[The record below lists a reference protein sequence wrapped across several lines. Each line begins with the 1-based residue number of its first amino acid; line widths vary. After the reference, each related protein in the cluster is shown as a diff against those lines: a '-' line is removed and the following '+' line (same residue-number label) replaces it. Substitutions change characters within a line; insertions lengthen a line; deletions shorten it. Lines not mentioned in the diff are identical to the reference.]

1 MTDDHM
7 VSIQPKN
14 PGSPT
19 AEPQYVWDG
28 SDNGQLWVTKEAVN
42 TYGVKTIYANAWSAP
57 GYMKTNGND
66 AGGGNLK
73 GEWSQAYA
81 DYLAQYIKFYQAEDI
96 TITHVG
102 FLNEPDLS
110 TSVESMMGVVT
121 GHSYTS
127 GPSSPLS
134 TQLKSWMTEAGDN
147 EGGWTAAWSQGGGP
161 GEGLTWA
168 NNIHSAITNGN
179 VSAYLYWIGAQD
191 RPSNTNSKLI
201 RVNNGKVEPSKRLWA
216 FANWSRFVR
225 PGAVRVGAQVINGG
239 NDQSVT
245 INVSGDDAYVIATAW
260 VTDNTRDCDEITAT
274 LGTDGKSVSGNVPAR
289 SMVTF
294 VLRPVAESPEE
305 APEESPAE
313 DPVESP

>member
-1 MTDDHM
+1 MLSNGGQAADFIKILRPTLD
-7 VSIQPKN
+7 KN
-14 PGSPT
+14 
-19 AEPQYVWDG
+19 
-28 SDNGQLWVTKEAVN
+28 
-42 TYGVKTIYANAWSAP
+42 
-57 GYMKTNGND
+57 
-66 AGGGNLK
+66 
-73 GEWSQAYA
+73 
-81 DYLAQYIKFYQAEDI
+81 
-96 TITHVG
+96 
-102 FLNEPDLS
+102 DLS
-110 TSVESMMGVVT
+110 HVLINCCDTMGYQVMNNFLGSLRSVESMMGVVT

-225 PGAVRVGAQVINGG
+225 PGAVRVGAQGGQGVRTSAFVNVDGALAVQVINGG

-245 INVSGDDAYVIATAW
+245 INVSGGDAYVIATAW

-305 APEESPAE
+305 APEESAAE